1 MKDLI
6 KRYIVATVGLFIIAF
21 GVALSLKSN
30 LGTAPVSC
38 PPAVLNLKFTTIS
51 VGTFTWMMHLVFI
64 ICQIILLGRKFKLSF
79 LMQIPAAFVFG
90 YLCDACIWILRDV
103 QVTSYAMQ
111 MVFCIL
117 TVIVTAVGVKL
128 EIAANAW
135 MLAGEKTL
143 VVISDVTGWKFSNI
157 KVAFD
162 IYLVVISALFLI
174 FSRNDGPKKAFH
186 MPGKALLFALLSSGC
201 AAVAIHLQ
209 LYTLGRV
216 PSSLLFPME
225 NGGILIFHTFLSRFV
240 LKEKLDKWQLLGV
253 LAAVGGLVLTNL

>member
-162 IYLVVISALFLI
+162 IYVVVISALFAQLAFGVFSGDGVNIVIREGTLI
-174 FSRNDGPKKAFH
+174 
-186 MPGKALLFALLSSGC
+186 L
-201 AAVAIHLQ
+201 AVFTGLCMKV
-209 LYTLGRV
+209 TDPV
-216 PSSLLFPME
+216 M
-225 NGGILIFHTFLSRFV
+225 
-240 LKEKLDKWQLLGV
+240 EKLLKKI
-253 LAAVGGLVLTNL
+253 NL